1 MGNLVL
7 TRRPGESIDVYDP
20 NNAALG
26 VIVITQGKITG
37 KHSSIAIDAPRH
49 LAIKRSELGGKGP
62 EQVSSV
68 RQALEFVCRAISEAE
83 TIREVDRHGSR
94 AEAIASKAHE
104 MHSRCLEAL
113 GGESEPVTKKLG
125 EILHERPHLKV
136 TGIRRLDAD
145 CEQIYATAM
154 LGRLHLEM
162 TWHDNWHAW
171 SHRPA
176 TGIYQQLIIF
186 VPRSS
191 DD

>member
-20 NNAALG
+20 ANAALG

-62 EQVSSV
+62 EQVS
-68 RQALEFVCRAISEAE
+68 
-83 TIREVDRHGSR
+83 
-94 AEAIASKAHE
+94 
-104 MHSRCLEAL
+104 
-113 GGESEPVTKKLG
+113 EPVTKKLG
-125 EILHERPHLKV
+125 EIVRERPHLKV

-162 TWHDNWHAW
+162 RWSEEWHAW
-171 SHRPA
+171 SCRPA
-176 TGIYQQLIIF
+176 TGIYQQIIIF
-186 VPRSS
+186 IPRSS

>member
-62 EQVSSV
+62 EQVS
-68 RQALEFVCRAISEAE
+68 
-83 TIREVDRHGSR
+83 
-94 AEAIASKAHE
+94 
-104 MHSRCLEAL
+104 
-113 GGESEPVTKKLG
+113 EPVTKKLS
-125 EILHERPHLKV
+125 EILLERPHLKV
-136 TGIRRLDAD
+136 TGIRRRDAH
-145 CEQIYATAM
+145 CEQAENVLAR

-171 SHRPA
+171 SNRPA

-191 DD
+191 DE